1 MRLDSLRMLRLHSSY
16 FSYEVGGHSFSV
28 IEMEHAVLRAAR
40 PRPAFIGT
48 YLVIPKF
55 RRTDP
60 RFNLCPTTSH
70 TRLLI
75 FGLVP
80 GTSFS
85 PPLCVYNAK
94 GLAEDLAE
102 NARRFLQHAVTVRAS
117 RGEASDGSSNIVATL
132 PIQLLWHQQDLGRTP
147 IDALRALM
155 PLLPTEQAELLGAAP
170 VTRVSMGYASY
181 EWRLLFRV

>member
-28 IEMEHAVLRAAR
+28 IEMEHAVLRASR

-60 RFNLCPTTSH
+60 RFDLCPTTSH

-102 NARRFLQHAVTVRAS
+102 NARRFLHHAVTVR
-117 RGEASDGSSNIVATL
+117 GDGSSDLVATL

-147 IDALRALM
+147 LDALRALV
-155 PLLPTEQAELLGAAP
+155 PLLPAEQAQLLGAAAVP
-170 VTRVSMGYASY
+170 RVSVGYASY